1 MNIVRQKIRKFLFGE
16 SKFPAATKHI
26 TKFAFEAGGVK
37 YFEFETAANL
47 PYKRGLK
54 FISIYNEL
62 DMKCDRFYLN
72 AYCDAVLSQYS
83 KPKGIQFNEMVNIKV
98 MTEQLKERLTW
109 IYQEDLIYK
118 LCSVFFFDENEN
130 PDDWEWE
137 YALKKIEHWKKHE
150 PVLSFF
156 LHEPIQRL
164 IPYLKDLGVNV
175 LSYSATQ
182 KEIDQQQLENLLQN
196 LSGNRKSDF
205 PTFTERFF
213 AEEMKQSS
221 AK

>member
-1 MNIVRQKIRKFLFGE
+1 MKFSLKYLF
-16 SKFPAATKHI
+16 SKKNKFSTTTKHI

-62 DMKCDRFYLN
+62 DMKCDRYYLN
-72 AYCDAVLSQYS
+72 VYCDAVEAQFN
-83 KPKGIQFNEMVNIKV
+83 KPKLGFNEMSNIRV
-98 MTEQLKERLTW
+98 MTAQLKERLTW

-182 KEIDQQQLENLLQN
+182 KEIDKQQLENLLQN
-196 LSGNRKSDF
+196 LSGSQKKNL

>member
-1 MNIVRQKIRKFLFGE
+1 MKFSLKYLFYKKN
-16 SKFPAATKHI
+16 KFPTATKHI

-62 DMKCDRFYLN
+62 DMKCDRYFLN
-72 AYCDAVLSQYS
+72 AYCDAVEAQFN
-83 KPKGIQFNEMVNIKV
+83 KPKLGFNEMSNIRV
-98 MTEQLKERLTW
+98 MTAQLKERLTW

-164 IPYLKDLGVNV
+164 IPYLKDLGVNA

-182 KEIDQQQLENLLQN
+182 KEIDKQQLENLLQN
-196 LSGNRKSDF
+196 LSGSQKKNF